1 MTSMV
6 NLLPYN
12 EMLLPKN
19 NTTNLLGENLSMNTF
34 TVQFEII
41 GQMKE
46 G

>member
-1 MTSMV
+1 MV

-19 NTTNLLGENLSMNTF
+19 NTTNLMAENLAIHIF
-34 TVQFEII
+34 AVKLEII
-41 GQMKE
+41 GQMQE